1 MNGAF
6 AQSLPTR
13 NDERLSRNGWYTQEF
28 LLEERPELAGW
39 RGLKNPEAARAL
51 NRMLYL
57 FKEVAPPSI
66 TIA

>member
-1 MNGAF
+1 MRP
-6 AQSLPTR
+6 LP
-13 NDERLSRNGWYTQEF
+13 RNGWYTQEF

-51 NRMLYL
+51 NRTLYL
-57 FKEVAPPSI
+57 IKEVAPPSI

>member
-1 MNGAF
+1 MRP
-6 AQSLPTR
+6 LP
-13 NDERLSRNGWYTQEF
+13 RNGWYTQEF

-39 RGLKNPEAARAL
+39 RGLKNPEATRAL